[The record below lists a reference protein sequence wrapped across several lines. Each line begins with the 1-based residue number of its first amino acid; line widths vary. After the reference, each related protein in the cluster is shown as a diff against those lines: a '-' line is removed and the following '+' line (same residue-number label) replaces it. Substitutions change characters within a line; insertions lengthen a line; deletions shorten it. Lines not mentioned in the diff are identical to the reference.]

1 MTSTRTS
8 LVAALTVVAVAGG
21 ALAGA
26 GTTSA
31 AAIKLPTV
39 SGEIAKQK
47 ALQAIA
53 IPAPPCPENG
63 LLPQIPGLPVQ
74 LANCGLGETPAT
86 TLPFLGPMVYWGG
99 HVQTHP
105 KEYLVLWGWGQAG
118 AFAQRACGAPVTIAE
133 GTPATTATLKCDPD
147 GAGRYMADFLRQIG
161 GTQWAQSQSQYY
173 ETDASGKRTYI
184 DESGNLLAGVWVD
197 DANPGNLTGTSAKSA
212 AGPANT
218 YTDLAQEAQ
227 RAAQHFGVNGSALTN
242 ANFVIAQPPAFSDPN
257 ALSQGY
263 CAFHDYTNSAS
274 PGNGYYNYPG
284 LAQNLSY
291 TNMPYV
297 LAVTTGGQNDC
308 GAGAVNSGAQGALD
322 DFSIALG
329 HEVEETATD
338 PGAEDVVGNLLTG
351 GETYFGGWY
360 DAVDANENGDKCAY
374 VGTPLTQVLGLG
386 AVAGV
391 PKLLPVPG
399 ALGNIQGSQGGTF
412 AVQSLWSNAAAVGIG
427 YCAGIASTDLPG
439 PLAGE
444 PPYTS
449 LLNGLLGL

>member
-1 MTSTRTS
+1 VTSTRTR
-8 LVAALTVVAVAGG
+8 LATAVVVVA

-26 GTTSA
+26 GTAS

-39 SGEIAKQK
+39 SK
-47 ALQAIA
+47 AVARQQQLQAIA
-53 IPAPPCPENG
+53 IPAPPCPESG
-63 LLPQIPGLPVQ
+63 LLPQLPGSPVA
-74 LANCGLGETPAT
+74 LSNCGLPETPAT

-99 HVQTHP
+99 HVQTQP

-118 AFAQRACGAPVTIAE
+118 AFAPGACGGPVRIAE

-161 GTQWAQSQSQYY
+161 GTQWAQSQSQYF
-173 ETDASGKRTYI
+173 ETDASGRRTYI
-184 DESGNLLAGVWVD
+184 DESGNLLGGVWVD
-197 DANPGNLTGTSAKSA
+197 DANPGNLAGTSASSP

-218 YTDLAQEAQ
+218 YTDLAAEAQ
-227 RAAQHFGVNGSALTN
+227 RAAQHFGVNASRLTN
-242 ANFVIAQPPAFSDPN
+242 ANFIIAQPPAFSDPN

-263 CAFHDYTNSAS
+263 CAFHDYTNAAS

-297 LAVTTGGQNDC
+297 LTITTGGQNDC

-338 PGAEDVVGNLLTG
+338 PGAEDIVGNLLTG
-351 GETYFGGWY
+351 GQTYYGGWY

-374 VGTPLTQVLGLG
+374 VGTPLNQVFGVG
-386 AVAGV
+386 GVAGE
-391 PKLLPVPG
+391 PKILPVPG
-399 ALGNIQGSQGGTF
+399 ALGDIHGSQGGTF
-412 AVQSLWSNAAAVGIG
+412 AVQSLWSNAAAGGAG
-427 YCAGIASTDLPG
+427 YCAGIASTDLPA

-444 PPYTS
+444 PPYS
-449 LLNGLLGL
+449 GGVAAPLKLPFGL